1 MARISKFQARGVIP
15 ACLTPFREDLSIDE
29 GSYRRHLR
37 DIASVAGVSAVCAN
51 GHAGEV
57 SSLTFDEQKRI
68 AAVTKEVL
76 GDALPTI
83 IGVFTNSSLEAA
95 KIARMAQDE
104 SADALLVF
112 PPDILGLEG
121 HMRPASII
129 EHFRYIMQASDLPII
144 AFQYPF
150 ASRLSYPLETL
161 LELCQLYPQIR
172 AIKDQYGD
180 GKVHER
186 HIRELA
192 ALDKPVKVLTTHST
206 WLLAS
211 LALGCQGVLSGAGS
225 VIANL
230 QVALFQAVQKGDLRK
245 AQEINDQIYPTVRA
259 FYDSPLFD
267 QHNRMKEALVI
278 LRRLERA
285 VVRPPLVKLTDQEI
299 EKIGCF
305 LELAGLRAENAYA
318 KVA

>member
-1 MARISKFQARGVIP
+1 MARISKFQPRGVMP

-37 DIASVAGVSAVCAN
+37 DIASVAGVSAICAN

-57 SSLTFDEQKRI
+57 SSLTFDEQKRV

-76 GDALPTI
+76 GDAVPTI
-83 IGVFTNSSLEAA
+83 IGVFTNSSLEGA

-104 SADALLVF
+104 GADAILVF

-129 EHFRYIMQASDLPII
+129 EHFRYITQASDLPII

-150 ASRLSYPLETL
+150 VSRLSYSLETL
-161 LELCQLYPQIR
+161 LELCQRYPQIR

-180 GKVHER
+180 CKVHER

-192 ALDKPVKVLTTHST
+192 ALDKPVSVLTTHST
-206 WLLAS
+206 WLLGS
-211 LALGCQGVLSGAGS
+211 LTLGCHGVLSGAGS

-230 QVALFQAVQKGDLRK
+230 QVALFQAVQNGNLRK
-245 AQEINDQIYPTVRA
+245 A
-259 FYDSPLFD
+259 
-267 QHNRMKEALVI
+267 
-278 LRRLERA
+278 
-285 VVRPPLVKLTDQEI
+285 
-299 EKIGCF
+299 
-305 LELAGLRAENAYA
+305 
-318 KVA
+318 

>member
-1 MARISKFQARGVIP
+1 MSRTSKFTANGVIP
-15 ACLTPFREDLSIDE
+15 ACLTPFKEDLSIDE
-29 GSYRRHLR
+29 AAFRGHLK
-37 DIASVAGVSAVCAN
+37 DIASVAGISAVCAN

-57 SSLTFDEQKRI
+57 SSLTFDEQRRV

-76 GDALPTI
+76 GDRIPTV
-83 IGVFTNSSLEAA
+83 IGVFTNSSMQAA
-95 KIARMAQDE
+95 RLARMAQDE
-104 SADALLVF
+104 GAHALLVF

-129 EHFRYIMQASDLPII
+129 EHFKYICGASDLPII

-150 ASRLSYPLETL
+150 LSRLSYPLETL
-161 LELCQLYPQIR
+161 LELCQRYPQIR

-192 ALDKPVKVLTTHST
+192 ALDNPVNVLTTHST
-206 WLLAS
+206 WLLGS
-211 LALGCQGVLSGAGS
+211 LALGCQGILSGAGS

-230 QVALFQAVQKGDLRK
+230 QVALFQAVQAGKMDK
-245 AQEINDQIYPTVRA
+245 AREVNDRIFPTVRA

-267 QHNRMKEALVI
+267 QHNRMKEALVM
-278 LRRLERA
+278 LGRLERA
-285 VVRPPLVKLTDQEI
+285 VVRPPLVKLTEEEI
-299 EKIGCF
+299 EKIRHF
-305 LELAGLRAENAYA
+305 IDLSGLRAENAYA

>member
-1 MARISKFQARGVIP
+1 MP

-37 DIASVAGVSAVCAN
+37 DIASVAGVSAICAN

-57 SSLTFDEQKRI
+57 SSLTFDEQKRV

-76 GDALPTI
+76 GDAIPTI

-104 SADALLVF
+104 GADAILAF

-129 EHFRYIMQASDLPII
+129 EHFRYITDASDLPII

-150 ASRLSYPLETL
+150 LSRLSYPLETL
-161 LELCQLYPQIR
+161 LELCQRYPQIR

-186 HIRELA
+186 HIRELG
-192 ALDKPVKVLTTHST
+192 ALDKPVNVLTTHST
-206 WLLAS
+206 WLLGS
-211 LALGCQGVLSGAGS
+211 LALGCHGVLSGAGS

-230 QVALFQAVQKGDLRK
+230 QVALFQAVQRGDLRK

-278 LRRLERA
+278 LRRLEHA

-299 EKIGCF
+299 AKIRHF
-305 LELAGLRAENAYA
+305 LELAGLHAENAYA

>member
-1 MARISKFQARGVIP
+1 MPSNFTAAGVMP
-15 ACLTPFREDLSIDE
+15 ACLTPFNSDMSIDE
-29 GSYRRHLR
+29 RAYRGHLR
-37 DIASVAGVSAVCAN
+37 DIASVAGVSAICAN

-57 SSLTFDEQKRI
+57 SSLTFDEQRRV

-76 GDALPTI
+76 GSKIPTI

-95 KIARMAQDE
+95 RLARMAQDE
-104 SADALLVF
+104 GADALLVF

-121 HMRPASII
+121 NMRPASII
-129 EHFRYIMQASDLPII
+129 EHFRYITEASDLPII

-150 ASRLSYPLETL
+150 ASRLAYPLETL
-161 LELCQLYPQIR
+161 LELCHRYPAIR

-186 HIRELA
+186 HIRELK
-192 ALDKPVKVLTTHST
+192 ALDKPVNVLTTHST
-206 WLLAS
+206 WLLGS
-211 LALGCQGVLSGAGS
+211 LAMGCQGILSGAGS
-225 VIANL
+225 VIAHL
-230 QVALFQAVQKGDLRK
+230 QVALFQAVQAGDLAK
-245 AQEINDQIYPTVRA
+245 AQAINEQIHPTVRA

-278 LRRLERA
+278 LGRLERA
-285 VVRPPLVKLTDQEI
+285 VVQPPLVKLTAEEI
-299 EKIGCF
+299 AKIGHYIN
-305 LELAGLRAENAYA
+305 LAGLTAENAYK

>member
-1 MARISKFQARGVIP
+1 MARISTFTAKGVIP
-15 ACLTPFREDLSIDE
+15 ACLTPFREDFSIDE
-29 GSYRRHLR
+29 KAYRRHLE
-37 DIASVAGVSAVCAN
+37 DIASVAGISAICAN

-68 AAVTKEVL
+68 AAVTREVL
-76 GDALPTI
+76 GNAVPAI

-104 SADALLVF
+104 GADALLVF
-112 PPDILGLEG
+112 PPDILGLDG

-129 EHFRYIMQASDLPII
+129 EHFRYITQASDLPII

-150 ASRLSYPLETL
+150 ASRLAYPLETL
-161 LELCQLYPQIR
+161 LELCRRYPQIR

-186 HIRELA
+186 HIRELG
-192 ALDKPVKVLTTHST
+192 ALDKPVNVLTTHST
-206 WLLAS
+206 WLLGS
-211 LALGCQGVLSGAGS
+211 LALGCQGILSGAGS

-230 QVALFQAVQKGDLRK
+230 QVALFQAVQAGDLKK
-245 AQEINDQIYPTVRA
+245 AREINDQIFPTVRA

-278 LRRLERA
+278 LRRLDRA
-285 VVRPPLVKLTDQEI
+285 VVRPPLVKLTEPEI
-299 EKIGCF
+299 ETIRHF
-305 LELAGLRAENAYA
+305 LDLAGLHSENAHA

>member
-1 MARISKFQARGVIP
+1 MARQSIFIPEGVIP
-15 ACLTPFREDLSIDE
+15 ACLTPFDQQLRVDE
-29 GSYRRHLR
+29 EAYRRHLR
-37 DIASVAGVSAVCAN
+37 DIASVKGISAICAN

-57 SSLTFDEQKRI
+57 SSLTFDEQRRI
-68 AAVTKEVL
+68 AAVTRETL
-76 GDALPTI
+76 GDKLPMI
-83 IGVFTNSSLEAA
+83 IGVFTNSSIEAA
-95 KIARMAQDE
+95 RLARMAQDE
-104 SADALLVF
+104 GADALLVF

-129 EHFRYIMQASDLPII
+129 EHFRYIASASDLPII
-144 AFQYPF
+144 AFQYPL
-150 ASRLSYPLETL
+150 ASRLAYPLETL
-161 LELCQLYPQIR
+161 LELCQRYPQIR

-192 ALDKPVKVLTTHST
+192 SLDRPVNVLTTHST
-206 WLLAS
+206 WLLGS
-211 LALGCQGVLSGAGS
+211 LAMGCQGVLSGAGS

-230 QVALFQAVQKGDLRK
+230 QVALFNAVQSGDLAK
-245 AQEINDQIYPTVRA
+245 AQAINDRIHPTVRA

-278 LRRLERA
+278 LRRMEHA
-285 VVRPPLVKLTDQEI
+285 FVRPPLVKITQEEI
-299 EKIGCF
+299 TKIARF
-305 LELAGLRAENAYA
+305 LELAGLRPETAYA

>member
-83 IGVFTNSSLEAA
+83 TGVFTNSSLEAA

-104 SADALLVF
+104 GADALLVF

-129 EHFRYIMQASDLPII
+129 EHFRYITQASDLPII

-161 LELCQLYPQIR
+161 LELCQRYPQIR

-186 HIRELA
+186 HIRELV
-192 ALDKPVKVLTTHST
+192 ALDNPVNVLTTHST

-299 EKIGCF
+299 EKIGHF
-305 LELAGLRAENAYA
+305 LQLAGLHAENAYA

>member
-1 MARISKFQARGVIP
+1 MSPVKFSARGVIP
-15 ACLTPFREDLSIDE
+15 ACLTPFDDQMAIDE
-29 GSYRRHLR
+29 RAYRRHLT
-37 DIASVAGVSAVCAN
+37 DIASVAGISAICAN

-57 SSLTFDEQKRI
+57 SSLTFDEQKRV
-68 AAVTKEVL
+68 AAVTREVL
-76 GDALPTI
+76 GDRIPMVL
-83 IGVFTNSSLEAA
+83 GVFTNSSLEAA
-95 KIARMAQDE
+95 RLARMAQDE
-104 SADALLVF
+104 GADALLVF

-121 HMRPASII
+121 HMRPASIV
-129 EHFRYIMQASDLPII
+129 EHFRYITEASDLPVI

-150 ASRLSYPLETL
+150 ASRLAYPLETL
-161 LELCQLYPQIR
+161 LELCQRYPQIR

-192 ALDKPVKVLTTHST
+192 ALDRPVSVLTTHST
-206 WLLAS
+206 WLLGS
-211 LALGCQGVLSGAGS
+211 LAMGCQGVLSGAGS

-230 QVALFQAVQKGDLRK
+230 QVALFNAVQSGDLKR
-245 AQEINDQIYPTVRA
+245 AQAINDQIHPTVRA

-278 LRRLERA
+278 LRRLDRA
-285 VVRPPLVKLTDQEI
+285 VVRPPLVKLTPDEI
-299 EKIGCF
+299 KKIGHF
-305 LELAGLRAENAYA
+305 LELAGLRPETAYA

>member
-1 MARISKFQARGVIP
+1 MARNTKFQARGVIP

-29 GSYRRHLR
+29 GAYRRHLR
-37 DIASVAGVSAVCAN
+37 DIASVAGVSAICAN

-57 SSLTFDEQKRI
+57 SSLTFDEQKRV

-76 GDALPTI
+76 GDAVPTV

-95 KIARMAQDE
+95 RIARMAQDE
-104 SADALLVF
+104 GADALLVF

-129 EHFRYIMQASDLPII
+129 EHFRYITQASDLPII

-161 LELCQLYPQIR
+161 LTLCQLYPQIR

-192 ALDKPVKVLTTHST
+192 ALDSPVSVLTTHST

-230 QVALFQAVQKGDLRK
+230 QVALFQAVQGGDLRK
-245 AQEINDQIYPTVRA
+245 AQAINDQIYPTVRA

-278 LRRLERA
+278 LGRLERA
-285 VVRPPLVKLTDQEI
+285 VVRPPLVKLTDEEI
-299 EKIGCF
+299 AKIRHF
-305 LELAGLRAENAYA
+305 LDLAGLRAENAYA

>member
-1 MARISKFQARGVIP
+1 MARIAKFTARGVMP
-15 ACLTPFREDLSIDE
+15 ACLTPFREDLSVDE
-29 GSYRRHLR
+29 AAYRRHLN
-37 DIASVAGVSAVCAN
+37 DIASVAGVSAICAN

-57 SSLTFDEQKRI
+57 SSLTFDEQRRV
-68 AAVTKEVL
+68 AAITKEVL
-76 GDALPTI
+76 GDAVPTI
-83 IGVFTNSSLEAA
+83 IGVFTNSSMEAA
-95 KIARMAQDE
+95 RLARMAQDE
-104 SADALLVF
+104 GADALLVF

-129 EHFRYIMQASDLPII
+129 EHFRYITQASDLPII

-150 ASRLSYPLETL
+150 VSRLSYPLETL
-161 LELCQLYPQIR
+161 LELCQCYPQIR

-186 HIRELA
+186 HVRELG
-192 ALDKPVKVLTTHST
+192 ALDKPVNVLTTHST
-206 WLLAS
+206 WLLGS
-211 LALGCQGVLSGAGS
+211 LALGCQGILSGAGS

-230 QVALFQAVQKGDLRK
+230 QVALFQAVQAGELQK
-245 AQEINDQIYPTVRA
+245 AREINDHIFPTVRA

-278 LRRLERA
+278 LGRLDRA
-285 VVRPPLVKLTDQEI
+285 VVRPPLVKLATQEI
-299 EKIGCF
+299 EKIRQF
-305 LELAGLRAENAYA
+305 LELADLRPENVYA

>member
-1 MARISKFQARGVIP
+1 MAHVSKFTAKGVMP
-15 ACLTPFREDLSIDE
+15 ACLTPFREDLSVDE
-29 GSYRRHLR
+29 RAYRRHLQ
-37 DIASVAGVSAVCAN
+37 DIASVSGVSAICAN

-57 SSLTFDEQKRI
+57 SSLTFDEQQRV
-68 AAVTKEVL
+68 AAITKEEL
-76 GDALPTI
+76 GDAIPTV
-83 IGVFTNSSLEAA
+83 IGVFTNSSMEAA
-95 KIARMAQDE
+95 RLARMAQDE
-104 SADALLVF
+104 GADALLVF

-129 EHFRYIMQASDLPII
+129 EHFRYITEASDLPII
-144 AFQYPF
+144 AFQYPL
-150 ASRLSYPLETL
+150 ASRLAYPLETL
-161 LELCQLYPQIR
+161 LDLCQRYPQIR

-192 ALDKPVKVLTTHST
+192 ALDHPVNVLTTHST
-206 WLLAS
+206 WLLGS
-211 LALGCQGVLSGAGS
+211 LALGAQGILSGAGS

-230 QVALFQAVQKGDLRK
+230 QVALFQAIQEGDLRK
-245 AQEINDQIYPTVRA
+245 ASKINDQIYPTVRA

-278 LRRLERA
+278 LRRLDRA
-285 VVRPPLVKLTDQEI
+285 VVRPPLVKLTEAEI
-299 EKIGCF
+299 EKIRYF
-305 LELAGLRAENAYA
+305 LDLAALRPENAYA

>member
-1 MARISKFQARGVIP
+1 MPSAFVAAGVIP
-15 ACLTPFREDLSIDE
+15 ACLTPFDADMAIDE
-29 GSYRRHLR
+29 RAYRNHLR
-37 DIASVAGVSAVCAN
+37 DLASVAGISAICAN

-57 SSLTFDEQKRI
+57 SSLTFDEQRRV

-76 GDALPTI
+76 GDKIPTV

-95 KIARMAQDE
+95 RLARMAQDE
-104 SADALLVF
+104 GADALLVF

-129 EHFRYIMQASDLPII
+129 EHFRYIADASDLPIV
-144 AFQYPF
+144 AFQYPL
-150 ASRLSYPLETL
+150 ASRLAYPLETL
-161 LELCQLYPQIR
+161 LELCQRYPQIR

-186 HIRELA
+186 HIRELK
-192 ALDKPVKVLTTHST
+192 ALDQPVNVLTTHST
-206 WLLAS
+206 WLLGS
-211 LALGCQGVLSGAGS
+211 LAMGCQGVLSGAGS
-225 VIANL
+225 VIAHL
-230 QVALFQAVQKGDLRK
+230 QVALFQAVQAGDLGK
-245 AQEINDQIYPTVRA
+245 AQTINEQIYPTVRA

-278 LRRLERA
+278 LGRLERA
-285 VVRPPLVKLTDQEI
+285 VVRPPLVKLTAEEI
-299 EKIGCF
+299 AKIGHF

>member
-1 MARISKFQARGVIP
+1 MARQSTFVPRGVIP
-15 ACLTPFREDLSIDE
+15 ACLTPFDE
-29 GSYRRHLR
+29 ELRVDEEACRRHLR
-37 DIASVAGVSAVCAN
+37 DIASVNGVSAICAN

-57 SSLTFDEQKRI
+57 SSLTFDEQRRI
-68 AAVTKEVL
+68 AVVTRETL
-76 GDALPTI
+76 GERMPMI

-95 KIARMAQDE
+95 RLARMAQDE
-104 SADALLVF
+104 GADALLVF

-129 EHFRYIMQASDLPII
+129 EHFRYITAASDLPII
-144 AFQYPF
+144 AFQYPL
-150 ASRLSYPLETL
+150 ASRLAYPLETL
-161 LELCQLYPQIR
+161 LELCHRYPQIR

-186 HIRELA
+186 HVRELA
-192 ALDKPVKVLTTHST
+192 ALDSPVNVLTTHST
-206 WLLAS
+206 WLLGS
-211 LALGCQGVLSGAGS
+211 LAMGCQGVLSGAGS

-230 QVALFQAVQKGDLRK
+230 QVALFNAVQDGDLKKAQAV
-245 AQEINDQIYPTVRA
+245 NDRIFPTVRA

-278 LRRLERA
+278 LRRLDRA
-285 VVRPPLVKLTDQEI
+285 CVRPPLVKISREEI
-299 EKIGCF
+299 ARIAEF
-305 LELAGLRAENAYA
+305 LELAGLRPETAYA